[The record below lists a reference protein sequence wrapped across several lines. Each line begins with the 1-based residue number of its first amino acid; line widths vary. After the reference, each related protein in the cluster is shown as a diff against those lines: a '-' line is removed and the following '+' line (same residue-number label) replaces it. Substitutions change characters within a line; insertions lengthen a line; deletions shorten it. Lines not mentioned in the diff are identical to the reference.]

1 MGNIT
6 TPAQKKFTKVIN
18 WLLLVSCALIWGF
31 SYFLIKHAL
40 MGFEPIQ
47 VADLRMLA
55 GGLTLLPFIFLAFK
69 KIPFKKYYYVFICA
83 LIGSGIPIY
92 LYPLA
97 ETHISSSVV
106 GIINSLTPLCT
117 YIIGILFFKLP
128 NKRLKLM
135 GVLIGLLGA
144 ISLFVFKP
152 ASALK
157 ADFFYFFIALSVPFM
172 YGLSSNV
179 LKKHLGGIPSLPLT
193 AMMYF
198 MLLIPSIPLFFV
210 ASIPQ
215 QISTHPGAKEAL
227 PYALLLGVFGTAV
240 AMSLFN
246 MLIQRVNI
254 MFAASVTYL
263 MPVVAIIIGL
273 VEKENIGWHEFL
285 GLGLILGGV
294 ILINRAKE

>member
-1 MGNIT
+1 
-6 TPAQKKFTKVIN
+6 
-18 WLLLVSCALIWGF
+18 
-31 SYFLIKHAL
+31 
-40 MGFEPIQ
+40 
-47 VADLRMLA
+47 
-55 GGLTLLPFIFLAFK
+55 
-69 KIPFKKYYYVFICA
+69 
-83 LIGSGIPIY
+83 
-92 LYPLA
+92 
-97 ETHISSSVV
+97 
-106 GIINSLTPLCT
+106 
-117 YIIGILFFKLP
+117 
-128 NKRLKLM
+128 
-135 GVLIGLLGA
+135 
-144 ISLFVFKP
+144 
-152 ASALK
+152 
-157 ADFFYFFIALSVPFM
+157 
-172 YGLSSNV
+172 
-179 LKKHLGGIPSLPLT
+179 
-193 AMMYF
+193 
-198 MLLIPSIPLFFV
+198 V

>member
-1 MGNIT
+1 MDNVT
-6 TPAQKKFTKVIN
+6 APAQKKSTKVIN
-18 WLLLVSCALIWGF
+18 WLLLISCALIWGF

-40 MGFEPIQ
+40 MGFAPIQ
-47 VADLRMLA
+47 VADLRMLG
-55 GGLTLLPFIFLAFK
+55 GGLTLLPFVFLALK
-69 KIPFKKYYYVFICA
+69 KIPFDKYFYVFFCA

-106 GIINSLTPLCT
+106 GVINSLTPLCT

-128 NKRLKLM
+128 NKRLKLI

-144 ISLFVFKP
+144 ISLFVFK
-152 ASALK
+152 SATELK
-157 ADFFYFFIALSVPFM
+157 ADLFYFFIALTVPFM

-198 MLLIPSIPLFFV
+198 MLLIPSIPLFF
-210 ASIPQ
+210 ATSIPQ
-215 QISTHPGAKEAL
+215 QIITHPEAREAL

-273 VEKENIGWHEFL
+273 IEKENIGWHEFL

-294 ILINRAKE
+294 VLINRAKE

>member
-1 MGNIT
+1 MDSAT
-6 TPAQKKFTKVIN
+6 TLEPKKSTKVVN
-18 WLLLVSCALIWGF
+18 WLLLIACALIWGF

-47 VADLRMLA
+47 VADLRMLS
-55 GGLTLLPFIFLAFK
+55 GGLALLPFIFLAFK
-69 KIPFKKYYYVFICA
+69 KIPFDKYLFVFICA

-117 YIIGILFFKLP
+117 YIIGILFFRLP
-128 NKRLKLM
+128 NKRLKLI

-144 ISLFVFKP
+144 VSLFVFKP
-152 ASALK
+152 ASALN
-157 ADFFYFFIALSVPFM
+157 ADFFYLCVALIVPFM
-172 YGLSSNV
+172 YGLSSNI
-179 LKKHLGGIPSLPLT
+179 LKKHLMGIPSLPLT

-210 ASIPQ
+210 TSIPQ
-215 QISTHPGAKEAL
+215 QIATHVEAKEAL

-263 MPVVAIIIGL
+263 MPIVAIIIGL
-273 VEKENIGWHEFL
+273 IEKENIGWHEYL

>member
-1 MGNIT
+1 MDSAT
-6 TPAQKKFTKVIN
+6 TLEPKNSSKVVN
-18 WLLLVSCALIWGF
+18 WLLLIACALIWGF

-47 VADLRMLA
+47 VADLRMLS
-55 GGLTLLPFIFLAFK
+55 GGLALLPFIFLAFK
-69 KIPFKKYYYVFICA
+69 KIPFNKFFFVFICA

-106 GIINSLTPLCT
+106 GVINSLTPLCT

-128 NKRLKLM
+128 NKRLKLI

-144 ISLFVFKP
+144 ISLFVFK
-152 ASALK
+152 SATELK
-157 ADFFYFFIALSVPFM
+157 ADLFYFFIALTVPFM
-172 YGLSSNV
+172 YGLSSNL
-179 LKKHLGGIPSLPLT
+179 LKKHLWGIPSLPLT

-198 MLLIPSIPLFFV
+198 MLLIPSIPLFF
-210 ASIPQ
+210 ATSIPQ
-215 QISTHPGAKEAL
+215 QISTHLEAKEAL
-227 PYALLLGVFGTAV
+227 PYALFLGVFGTAV

-273 VEKENIGWHEFL
+273 IEKENIGWHEFL
-285 GLGLILGGV
+285 GFGLILGGV
-294 ILINRAKE
+294 VLINWAKE